1 MSEQQS
7 PWSRSGSVDT
17 EPAAAAYP
25 QTPKQPV
32 GPLIDVGP
40 GWSRSG
46 TVTGLGGAAPH
57 PVGAGGGLAAR
68 SPRDPELALVLACGA
83 GVVALCLGGRLGVGA
98 SRGEAV
104 PGANH

>member
-46 TVTGLGGAAPH
+46 TVTGLGGPAPD
-57 PVGAGGGLAAR
+57 VLEAGGRRGPSSAQRRMLAWVGGA
-68 SPRDPELALVLACGA
+68 AA
-83 GVVALCLGGRLGVGA
+83 GVVGVGLVVLLGLA
-98 SRGEAV
+98 MTGS
-104 PGANH
+104 GA